1 MPCAWC
7 SAGLDITC
15 FIVGVV
21 TSLQA
26 GVFGVWFLAG
36 GRTVFFSPK
45 SHLLFSGYQVS
56 SPGMKLATHLHLV
69 PRFRIS
75 RAVPLLLLCTFVV
88 WSWVYCGTWVFI
100 TAFTTAQY
108 WMVLRASTIQF
119 TYACIV
125 CRRPPF
131 QGPSFTFCTFYLI
144 RHICVPCLS
153 CPWLLIHTNVVIL
166 AWSVYFC
173 TPSQLSWAYE

>member
-56 SPGMKLATHLHLV
+56 SPGTKLATHLRLV

-88 WSWVYCGTWVFI
+88 WSWVYCGTWVF
-100 TAFTTAQY
+100 Y
-108 WMVLRASTIQF
+108 
-119 TYACIV
+119 
-125 CRRPPF
+125 
-131 QGPSFTFCTFYLI
+131 
-144 RHICVPCLS
+144 H
-153 CPWLLIHTNVVIL
+153 
-166 AWSVYFC
+166 SVYNSSVLNG
-173 TPSQLSWAYE
+173 TQSRHHPVHIRVHSLSKTSFSRSLVYILHILFNSPHLCSMSFMSLVVTFTQML